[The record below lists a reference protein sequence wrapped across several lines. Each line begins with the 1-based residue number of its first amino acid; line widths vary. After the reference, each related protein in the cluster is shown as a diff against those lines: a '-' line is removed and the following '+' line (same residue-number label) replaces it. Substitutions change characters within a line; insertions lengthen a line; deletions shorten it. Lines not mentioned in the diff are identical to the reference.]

1 MLDAKGTI
9 LEEGT
14 LVRVLGLPPDACE
27 GLSTE
32 DAADLAEAVG
42 TRGEVDEI
50 VDDVASVLLIS
61 SRGRY
66 HFANFTG
73 AMLEAVG

>member
-1 MLDAKGTI
+1 MLDAKGAI

-14 LVRVLGLPPDACE
+14 LVRVLALPRDAGEGLPPE
-27 GLSTE
+27 E
-32 DAADLAEAVG
+32 AADLAEAVG

-61 SRGRY
+61 RKGRY
-66 HFANFTG
+66 HFASFTG